1 MKLDLGRSFIG
12 EENEKRMASGFRRQ
26 AMNNA
31 STVKKTLL
39 VSTYHFYLDPSNGAA
54 ITTREL
60 LHALALLGWR
70 VHTFCGCALDFQDK
84 RNPVEFLE
92 SRGIAPKRIVD
103 STQTCGYSLVNFQDG
118 AIHSTL
124 FLPEDNSHMPS
135 PQMGEKFLPI
145 LNQIIGV
152 ARPQILATYGSY
164 WLSDH
169 ILSVAKINSLKT
181 AFLLQNHSY
190 KNLKD
195 FVKVDL
201 TITPSNYTATHYSE
215 LLGLPSTPIAP
226 MMDWDSF
233 ICDPS
238 SMKRKYV
245 VMVNPEPSKGGLL
258 VARIAHE
265 LWKRRPDIPILL
277 VEGRAKASWL
287 KLAEIDWTGVRNV
300 HVMECTTDPRD
311 FYKEAYLIIVP
322 SYYPETFCRVAAEAM
337 ANGIPVIVSS
347 RGALPEV
354 VGDAGIILDISARLL
369 ENAKLTPMKEDAEEW
384 VRNILLLWDNKE
396 LYEDFSRRA
405 RERAQRWRPE
415 IIAAHYDNVL
425 SALIER

>member
-1 MKLDLGRSFIG
+1 ML
-12 EENEKRMASGFRRQ
+12 NV
-26 AMNNA
+26 
-31 STVKKTLL
+31 TVVNKTLL
-39 VSTYHFYLDPSNGAA
+39 LSTYHFYLDPSNGAA

-60 LHALALLGWR
+60 LHALALRGWN

-84 RNPVEFLE
+84 RNPIEFLE

-103 STQTCGYSLVNFQDG
+103 STQTGGYSLVNFRDG

-124 FLPEDNSHMPS
+124 FLPDDNSHKPS
-135 PQMGEKFLPI
+135 RQMGEKFLPI

-152 ARPQILATYGSY
+152 AKPQILATYGSY
-164 WLSDH
+164 WLSDY
-169 ILSVAKINSLKT
+169 ILSVGKFNSLKT

-190 KNLKD
+190 MNLND
-195 FVKVDL
+195 FEKVDL
-201 TITPSNYTATHYSE
+201 NITPSNYTANFYSE

-311 FYKEAYLIIVP
+311 FYKEAYLVIVP

-337 ANGIPVIVSS
+337 ANAIPVIVSS

-369 ENAKLTPMKEDAEEW
+369 EDDRLTPTIGESEEW
-384 VRNILLLWDNKE
+384 VGNVILLWDDKE
-396 LYEDFSRRA
+396 LYEDYSRRA

-415 IIAAHYDNVL
+415 IIAARYDNVL
-425 SALIER
+425 SALIGR

>member
-1 MKLDLGRSFIG
+1 MH
-12 EENEKRMASGFRRQ
+12 
-26 AMNNA
+26 NA

-60 LHALALLGWR
+60 LHALALRGWN

-84 RNPVEFLE
+84 RNPIEFLE

-103 STQTCGYSLVNFQDG
+103 STQTGGYSLVNFRDG

-124 FLPEDNSHMPS
+124 FLPDDNSHKPS
-135 PQMGEKFLPI
+135 RQMGEKFLPI

-152 ARPQILATYGSY
+152 AKPQILATYGSY

-354 VGDAGIILDISARLL
+354 VGDAGIILDIPARLL
-369 ENAKLTPMKEDAEEW
+369 ENDKLTPTIGESEKW
-384 VRNILLLWDNKE
+384 VGDIILLWDDKE
-396 LYEDFSRRA
+396 LYEDYSRRA

-415 IIAAHYDNVL
+415 IIAARYDNAL
-425 SALIER
+425 SALIGR

>member
-1 MKLDLGRSFIG
+1 
-12 EENEKRMASGFRRQ
+12 
-26 AMNNA
+26 MNNA

-39 VSTYHFYLDPSNGAA
+39 VSTYHCYLDPSNGAA

-60 LHALALLGWR
+60 LHALALRGWN
-70 VHTFCGCALDFQDK
+70 VHAFCGCALDFQDE
-84 RNPVEFLE
+84 RDPLE
-92 SRGIAPKRIVD
+92 ILKSQGIASERIVD
-103 STQTCGYSLVNFQDG
+103 PEKTNGYSLATFRDG
-118 AIHSTL
+118 SINSTL
-124 FLPEDNSHMPS
+124 FLPGDNAHIPS
-135 PQMGEKFLPI
+135 PQMGKRFLSI
-145 LNQIIGV
+145 LHGIIGV
-152 ARPQILATYGSY
+152 ARPQILATYGSF
-164 WLSDH
+164 WLSDR
-169 ILSVAKINSLKT
+169 ILSIGKINSLKT

-190 KNLKD
+190 GGKKD
-195 FVKVDL
+195 FEKVDL
-201 TITPSNYTATHYSE
+201 TITPSEYTAKHYLD

-226 MMDWDSF
+226 MMDWDRF

-238 SMKRKYV
+238 TMKRKYV
-245 VMVNPEPSKGGLL
+245 VMINPEPSKGGLL
-258 VARIAHE
+258 VARIARE
-265 LWKRRPDIPILL
+265 LWERRPDIPILL
-277 VEGRAKASWL
+277 VEGRSKASWL
-287 KLAEIDWTGVRNV
+287 KLAEIDWTGVRNLN
-300 HVMECTTDPRD
+300 VMPCTTDPRN
-311 FYKEAYLIIVP
+311 YYSEAYLVIVP
-322 SYYPETFCRVAAEAM
+322 SYYPESFGRAPVEAM

-354 VGDAGIILDISARLL
+354 VEDAGVILDISARLL